1 MKTKNSLSREEFEE
15 RISRLAGRLER
26 RKPPEDLWDKIEARL
41 AEETGRAASPAE
53 PARNRHFIMNRFF
66 RTFRRA
72 DGRWSGMRIS
82 LAAAAIVLAAAVSVP
97 VLRESAISR
106 GSGADLRILAEADKD
121 AARAEREYR
130 IAIERLALAA
140 GRNEKNIDPGLLALY
155 REKIELLDGSIRECR
170 MALESN
176 YRNPMAH
183 AALLYCYKQKAE
195 TLKLM
200 AGAKPS

>member
-1 MKTKNSLSREEFEE
+1 MKAKDSLSREEFEE

-26 RKPPEDLWDKIEARL
+26 REPPEDLWDKIEARL
-41 AEETGRAASPAE
+41 AEETGRAASPAGQ
-53 PARNRHFIMNRFF
+53 AGGRRFVMNRFLRAF
-66 RTFRRA
+66 RLA
-72 DGRWSGMRIS
+72 DGRWSGRRVS
-82 LAAAAIVLAAAVSVP
+82 LAAAAIVLVTAVSVP
-97 VLRESAISR
+97 VLRKSVVSLA
-106 GSGADLRILAEADKD
+106 SGADLRGLAGADKD

-130 IAIERLALAA
+130 KAIERLALAA

-195 TLKLM
+195 TLRQM
-200 AGAKPS
+200 AGAKAS